1 MRRPNCRMTI
11 AIGGFGESGTV
22 AATAGLT
29 SRRAGTTAPIHRP
42 APGCRWCPVLPE
54 CAPGREWIAEVES
67 LSPASGSEFAL
78 IPAQNASGNWVKVV
92 QRVPVRLRL
101 LPTEG
106 NPPLRSGMSAEVWI
120 DTQAPGQDSLPDQAA
135 RPVAGRAVAGQPVAS
150 RPAQ

>member
-1 MRRPNCRMTI
+1 VEANLKETQLANIQPGQP
-11 AIGGFGESGTV
+11 ATV
-22 AATAGLT
+22 EVDAY
-29 SRRAGTTAPIHRP
+29 
-42 APGCRWCPVLPE
+42 
-54 CAPGREWIAEVES
+54 PGRVWQAEVDS

-120 DTQAPGQDSLPDQAA
+120 DTRAPEQSAQSA
-135 RPVAGRAVAGQPVAS
+135 RPVAERHIAGQSVAS
-150 RPAQ
+150 GPAH